1 MGLLPLW
8 VAVALRV
15 LVHKSRLVR
24 WAALFCLPKS
34 GLFRRLWSHTPVC
47 AAVGSLRL
55 PANVTPVHPAA
66 CGALAQVHVGVGTVF
81 LPA

>member
-1 MGLLPLW
+1 MGWPP
-8 VAVALRV
+8 VALRV
-15 LVHKSRLVR
+15 LVRKSRPVR

-34 GLFRRLWSHTPVC
+34 CLFRRLRSHVPVC

-66 CGALAQVHVGVGTVF
+66 CGALAQVRVGVGTVF

>member
-1 MGLLPLW
+1 LGWPP
-8 VAVALRV
+8 VALRV
-15 LVHKSRLVR
+15 LVRKSRPVR

-34 GLFRRLWSHTPVC
+34 CLFHHLQSHAPVR

-66 CGALAQVHVGVGTVF
+66 CGALAQVRVGVGTVF